1 MKDILITEDF
11 DLDIVNGDLAVGS
24 SQAQQ
29 PQLLLNTSPGEWPNA
44 PTTGIGIARYIESAD
59 QASLAR
65 RIQTELTADGMQVNR
80 INIDGSNIKIE
91 ASYGNIQR

>member
-1 MKDILITEDF
+1 MKDILITDDF

-44 PTTGIGIARYIESAD
+44 PTTGIGIARYVESAD
-59 QASLAR
+59 QESMAR
-65 RIQTELTADGMQVNR
+65 RVQTELTADGMRVNR
-80 INIDGSNIKIE
+80 INIDRSTIKID
-91 ASYGNIQR
+91 ATYDNL